1 MSIGQALAA
10 ARESAGL
17 TVDDVSRI
25 TKVRGQLIR
34 QIEKDEFGACGGAVY
49 ARGHIRNIAAAVG
62 LDPAPLVAE
71 FDRAQR
77 ATAGP
82 DMHHPMEHEEL
93 VRPPGGGP
101 NWTAA
106 MFVASAVLFVVAMV
120 AVFNGGSPDGDPLAG
135 PTRFGSQS
143 PVATPKPPKP
153 TKPAKATE
161 PPVAHTG
168 VNVRVRVTG
177 ESCWVRVRDARN
189 DTELFEGVL
198 RQGQVRHFKA
208 AQKLSLEFGNAGAV
222 RLVVNGRDVGAPGSP
237 GAVVRV
243 TFGPGDPAAG

>member
-10 ARESAGL
+10 AREAADL

-34 QIEKDEFGACGGAVY
+34 QIEKDEFGSCGGTIY

-62 LDPAPLVAE
+62 MDPAPLVAE

-77 ATAGP
+77 GTAGP
-82 DMHHPMEHEEL
+82 DRHHPLEHEEL
-93 VRPPGGGP
+93 VKPPGSGP

-120 AVFNGGSPDGDPLAG
+120 AVFNGGGSPDGASLADPPG
-135 PTRFGSQS
+135 TET
-143 PVATPKPPKP
+143 PVPTPKPPKATRTP
-153 TKPAKATE
+153 KPSD
-161 PPVAHTG
+161 PPVALTG
-168 VNVRVRVTG
+168 VNVRIRVTG
-177 ESCWVRVRDARN
+177 ESCWVRVRDARSN
-189 DTELFEGVL
+189 EELYEGVL

-208 AQKLSLEFGNAGAV
+208 AQKLSLELGNAGAV
-222 RLVVNGRDVGAPGSP
+222 RLVVNGRDIGAPGGP